1 MTAAPPKTFDHIII
15 GAGSAGCTLANRLS
29 ADPNVRVLVL
39 EAGGW
44 DRHPF
49 VKLPLAWGRVLL
61 DRIYDWGYD
70 GEPQDT
76 MAGRRIEC
84 ARGKV
89 IGGSSTIN
97 AMAYVRGNRGDYAR
111 WASYG
116 LPGWS
121 YDDVLPYFRRQE
133 SWEGGATTYRG
144 GDGPLQTRK
153 SRYQDPL
160 VDAYLEAAAS
170 AGHVLNDDYNGETQ
184 DGFARMQMTI
194 RRGFRDSAATAYLH
208 PVLSRANLTVKV
220 HAHVT
225 RVVLEGARAVG
236 VEYLQDGRRVLAH
249 ADGEVILSGGAIN
262 SPQVLML
269 SGIGDPQA
277 LRAHG
282 INIKVPLPG
291 VGRNLQDHP
300 AALLIYARGDESPLL
315 RNMRVDRLGLGLLD
329 AFAFGRGFVT
339 DLPGGITGFVKTDPA
354 LPMPDIQLLFIAGS
368 LVAAPYLSPFRKPF
382 ADSFACRIVLLR
394 PESRGAITL
403 ASSHPLAPPHIS
415 QGLLS
420 AADDWKALRRG
431 IALFRD
437 LAHRSELKP
446 FVARELG
453 PGPDVK
459 SDAKLE
465 DYVRRTA
472 VTAHHPSGT
481 CKMGPDG
488 DAMAVVDGEL
498 RVRGT
503 EGLRVVDAS
512 VFPDLVGGNIN
523 APTIMIAERAAD
535 FIHRGSTR
543 WSINNTDITQPTSH
557 VRFEEEGGGYLAK
570 LGLLPCS

>member
-1 MTAAPPKTFDHIII
+1 MTVAEPRKDFDYIII

-29 ADPNVRVLVL
+29 LDPDVRVLVL

-44 DRHPF
+44 GRHPF
-49 VKLPLAWGRVLL
+49 VKLPLTWGRVLL

-70 GEPQDT
+70 GEPQAT

-116 LPGWS
+116 LRGWF
-121 YDDVLPYFRRQE
+121 YDDVLPYFRKQE
-133 SWEGGATTYRG
+133 SWEGGASAHRG

-153 SRYQDPL
+153 SQYQDPL
-160 VDAYLEAAAS
+160 VDAYLHAAVGSGYA
-170 AGHVLNDDYNGETQ
+170 LNDDYNGETQ

-194 RRGFRDSAATAYLH
+194 RRGWRDSAATAYLH
-208 PVLSRANLTVKV
+208 PVLARKNLTVQI
-220 HAHVT
+220 HAQVT
-225 RVVLEGARAVG
+225 RIVMEGTRATG
-236 VEYLQDGRRVLAH
+236 VEYLQDGQRVAAY
-249 ADGEVILSGGAIN
+249 ADREVILCGGTIN

-277 LRAHG
+277 LQAHG
-282 INIKVPLPG
+282 IEVKVPLPG
-291 VGRNLQDHP
+291 VGQNLQDHP
-300 AALLIYARGDESPLL
+300 AALLICARGDESPLL
-315 RNMRVDRLGLGLLD
+315 RNMRVDRLALGLID
-329 AFAFGRGFVT
+329 AVTLGRGFMT
-339 DLPGGITGFVKTDPA
+339 DLPGGITGFVKSDAAQT
-354 LPMPDIQLLFIAGS
+354 LPDIQLLFIAGS
-368 LVAAPYLSPFRKPF
+368 LLAAPYLQPFRKPF
-382 ADSFACRIVLLR
+382 SDSFACRIVLLR
-394 PESRGAITL
+394 PQSRGAITL
-403 ASSHPLAPPHIS
+403 ASSDPLAAPRIS

-420 AADDWKALRRG
+420 TADDWKALRNG

-437 LAHRSELKP
+437 IARRPELKP
-446 FVARELG
+446 FIAHELG
-453 PGPDVK
+453 PGPEVKTDVQ
-459 SDAKLE
+459 LE

-472 VTAHHPSGT
+472 VTAHHPAGT
-481 CKMGPDG
+481 CKMGSDTDP
-488 DAMAVVDGEL
+488 MAVVDDRL

-503 EGLRVVDAS
+503 SGLRVVDAS

-535 FIHRGSTR
+535 FIR
-543 WSINNTDITQPTSH
+543 
-557 VRFEEEGGGYLAK
+557 EGQ
-570 LGLLPCS
+570 

>member
-1 MTAAPPKTFDHIII
+1 MTVAEPRKSFDYIII

-29 ADPNVRVLVL
+29 LDPDVRVLVL

-49 VKLPLAWGRVLL
+49 VKLPLTWGRVLI

-70 GEPQDT
+70 GEPQAT

-116 LPGWS
+116 LRGWS
-121 YDDVLPYFRRQE
+121 YEDVLPYFRKQE
-133 SWEGGATTYRG
+133 SWVGGASVYRG
-144 GDGPLQTRK
+144 GNGPLQTRK
-153 SRYQDPL
+153 SQYQDPL
-160 VDAYLEAAAS
+160 VDAYLQAAIGSGFA
-170 AGHVLNDDYNGETQ
+170 LNDDYNGKTQ

-194 RRGFRDSAATAYLH
+194 RRGWRDSAATAYLH
-208 PVLSRANLTVKV
+208 PVLARRNLTVQI
-220 HAHVT
+220 HAQVT
-225 RVVLEGARAVG
+225 RILMEGARATG
-236 VEYLQDGRRVLAH
+236 VEYLQDGQLIAAH
-249 ADGEVILSGGAIN
+249 ADREVILCGGAIN

-277 LRAHG
+277 LGAHG
-282 INIKVPLPG
+282 IAVKVPLPG

-300 AALLIYARGDESPLL
+300 TALLISARGNESPLL
-315 RNMRVDRLGLGLLD
+315 RNMRVDRLALGLINS
-329 AFAFGRGFVT
+329 FALGRGFMT
-339 DLPGGITGFVKTDPA
+339 DLPGGITGFVKSDTAQA
-354 LPMPDIQLLFIAGS
+354 LPDIQLLFIAGS
-368 LVAAPYLSPFRKPF
+368 LLAAPYLQPFRKPF

-394 PESRGAITL
+394 PQSRGAITL
-403 ASSHPLAPPHIS
+403 ASSDPLAAPRIN

-420 AADDWKALRRG
+420 TADDWKALRNG

-437 LAHRSELKP
+437 IARRPELRP
-446 FVARELG
+446 FIARELG
-453 PGPDVK
+453 PGPEVK
-459 SDAKLE
+459 TEVQLE
-465 DYVRRTA
+465 DYVRSTA
-472 VTAHHPSGT
+472 VTAHHPAGT
-481 CKMGPDG
+481 CKMGS
-488 DAMAVVDGEL
+488 DADPMAVVDDRL
-498 RVRGT
+498 SVRGT
-503 EGLRVVDAS
+503 SGLRVVDAS

-535 FIHRGSTR
+535 LIHGRR
-543 WSINNTDITQPTSH
+543 QD
-557 VRFEEEGGGYLAK
+557 
-570 LGLLPCS
+570 